1 MTRSTVFLCLLP
13 FALPLL
19 SAPVLA
25 ADTAPGVSPGAVSP
39 GVAIDLRAV
48 EELAGPDV
56 AARVDASLRTPPA
69 GKAEKSAADSRPLDA
84 AAPVPS
90 QGDALQI
97 LYARGNLVIS
107 PSAKETLDDWAANFL
122 KADSKVEILSYSGTT
137 APAWVKDKSAAEGQS
152 NDIMTYSL
160 HEAIRTAF
168 KRALVVRDILVAR
181 GVPEG
186 NITVRAIGPTGDQ
199 GPAERIDVIA
209 LRG

>member
-25 ADTAPGVSPGAVSP
+25 ADTAPGVVTP

-56 AARVDASLRTPPA
+56 AARVDASIKTPPA
-69 GKAEKSAADSRPLDA
+69 SRAAKSTTDSRPLDA
-84 AAPVPS
+84 AAPVPG

-186 NITVRAIGPTGDQ
+186 NITVRALGPTGDQ